1 VATAA
6 HEVVR
11 ALEGT
16 GCRLRDTRK
25 TIPGLRALEKYAV
38 RMGGGTNH
46 RMDLADGFLVKDNHI
61 AALRE
66 RELGIAEAV
75 ELARKAQPRLR
86 IELEVTTVAAAR
98 EALAAGV
105 DELLLDNM
113 PPTEMRDVVQMVAA
127 HDPRPALEASG
138 GITLAN
144 ARAVAETGVD
154 YISMGALTH
163 SAKALDMSLEVE
175 AE

>member
-16 GCRLRDTRK
+16 ACRLRDTRK

-46 RMDLADGFLVKDNHI
+46 RMDLADGLLVKDNHI

-66 RELGIAEAV
+66 REQGIPNGRAGAEG
-75 ELARKAQPRLR
+75 
-86 IELEVTTVAAAR
+86 
-98 EALAAGV
+98 AAG
-105 DELLLDNM
+105 DAD
-113 PPTEMRDVVQMVAA
+113 
-127 HDPRPALEASG
+127 
-138 GITLAN
+138 
-144 ARAVAETGVD
+144 
-154 YISMGALTH
+154 
-163 SAKALDMSLEVE
+163 
-175 AE
+175 